1 MHLDLPPIF
10 ISKFLLFQIKY
21 FNISILSENVLLKA
35 VQLKLG
41 HALHLV

>member
-1 MHLDLPPIF
+1 MRLDLPPIF
-10 ISKFLLFQIKY
+10 ISKFLFQIKY
-21 FNISILSENVLLKA
+21 FNISTLSENVLLKA